1 MGQPVPTHGTSSHV
15 AMQIDG
21 CEDESTSSSLLVVV
35 DVSKLHGVSCVGF
48 HWCCRMSVAR

>member
-21 CEDESTSSSLLVVV
+21 CEDESTSSSLLVDV

>member
-1 MGQPVPTHGTSSHV
+1 MVQHVPTHGTSGHV

-35 DVSKLHGVSCVGF
+35 DVSKLHGVSCVGS
-48 HWCCRMSVAR
+48 HWCCRVSVAR